1 MALFCGWRFFVFISN
16 RVPWFFV
23 GIGKWKCPNRPPPI
37 LNTRGKLPHM
47 IPLAG
52 KYRKKMNLT
61 QKFQLKN
68 SPTTKIS
75 WLFAWPFQPLQTTW
89 WKPPQLHWSTEA
101 SMSSSSFTASRQR
114 HEKTPTGRITDVT
127 AVSKKKMAKWLYGQF
142 NIFCCA
148 SFLLLKKKS
157 CNSNDIGW
165 SKQKKLVI
173 RRRHPTFKVYL
184 SRYS

>member
-89 WKPPQLHWSTEA
+89 WKPPNYTEA
-101 SMSSSSFTASRQR
+101 PKPPWVPHPSQPAASGTKKHQRGESLMSRQF
-114 HEKTPTGRITDVT
+114 P
-127 AVSKKKMAKWLYGQF
+127 KKKWQNGCMA
-142 NIFCCA
+142 NSIFFVVRRFCYWKKRA
-148 SFLLLKKKS
+148 ATAMTLVEVNKKS
-157 CNSNDIGW
+157 
-165 SKQKKLVI
+165 
-173 RRRHPTFKVYL
+173 
-184 SRYS
+184 